1 MKSKLFKLD
10 WKDLCKS
17 IVVFFLTSVISGLY
31 TLSTT
36 GNIFDWNK
44 ISGILGVSLTATISY
59 LLKNLATNSEDE
71 ILKAE
76 K

>member
-10 WKDLCKS
+10 LKDFGKS
-17 IVVFFLTSVISGLY
+17 IVVFFLTSLISGLY

-36 GNIFDWNK
+36 GNIFDWQS
-44 ISGILGVSLTATISY
+44 IQGILGISLTATISY
-59 LLKNLATNSEDE
+59 LLKNLATNSNDE
-71 ILKAE
+71 ILKTE